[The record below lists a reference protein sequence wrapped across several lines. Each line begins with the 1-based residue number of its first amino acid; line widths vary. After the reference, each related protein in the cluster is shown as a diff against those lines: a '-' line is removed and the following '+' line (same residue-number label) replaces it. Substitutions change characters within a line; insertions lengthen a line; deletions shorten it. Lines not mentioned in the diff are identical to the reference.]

1 MACARLV
8 RGLYE
13 ACTRLVRDLYE
24 TCLLRP
30 PKEHLGDL
38 ATLEDRRDEVEGD
51 GARHQQSVRERE
63 LVADPEEAREEVPC
77 SSVRLALG
85 GDALGGDA
93 SVLGS
98 TAEGGARKVDALERP
113 ALHREGAQRCG
124 PAHTELA
131 RLQLGAWVQRR
142 HEELSVA
149 RADTCEE
156 CGEDGESEERAD
168 GEEEGGRHHVR
179 LARRRDR
186 RARHQRPVHVE
197 CTEQRQSERTDG
209 DGEEHERRRGTFGL
223 VSLAPTA
230 RRLRAGR
237 RLRRRSRRRLRQP
250 RRAR

>member
-63 LVADPEEAREEVPC
+63 LVADPEEAREDVPC
-77 SSVRLALG
+77 SCVRLALG

-113 ALHREGAQRCG
+113 ALHREGAQR
-124 PAHTELA
+124 
-131 RLQLGAWVQRR
+131 
-142 HEELSVA
+142 LSLI
-149 RADTCEE
+149 
-156 CGEDGESEERAD
+156 
-168 GEEEGGRHHVR
+168 HI
-179 LARRRDR
+179 
-186 RARHQRPVHVE
+186 
-197 CTEQRQSERTDG
+197 
-209 DGEEHERRRGTFGL
+209 
-223 VSLAPTA
+223 
-230 RRLRAGR
+230 
-237 RLRRRSRRRLRQP
+237 
-250 RRAR
+250 